1 MSQEVGSG
9 EEPCVAPRAEK
20 QDVGPE
26 YLDPSPGICLLCSL
40 ERMVAPFCAWS
51 PNWCHEGNSSTL
63 FIGLLGDVRSWKVPD
78 TYTVCL
84 TCV

>member
-40 ERMVAPFCAWS
+40 ERMS
-51 PNWCHEGNSSTL
+51 QG
-63 FIGLLGDVRSWKVPD
+63 
-78 TYTVCL
+78 
-84 TCV
+84 